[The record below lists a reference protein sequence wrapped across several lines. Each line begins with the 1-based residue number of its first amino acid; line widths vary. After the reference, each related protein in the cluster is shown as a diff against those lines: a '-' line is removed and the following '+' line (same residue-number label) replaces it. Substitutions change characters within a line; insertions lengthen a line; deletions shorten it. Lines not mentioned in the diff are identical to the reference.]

1 MELGDLTIIAGR
13 NNTGK
18 TYLAYTLYGFLKMWK
33 AWAGIDTFSH
43 LNDSPVER
51 SHPVDAPDLPRIS
64 EQLRRDGS
72 ASFRIDKNT
81 LKKQRTS
88 LLRTL
93 SRDFSKDG
101 ITQVFSS
108 HDDDFENASINVV
121 CDEIDPGRIE
131 LQPIDFALDR
141 EHYLSINYDA
151 GQLVFAIGKT
161 VSAAP
166 LTASPSLPYDIDQH
180 LSHCYP
186 LFLLHHVLPTP
197 FILPAERFGISL
209 FYRELDFT
217 KNQLVDMLQ
226 KLGDDRNRGRFSPF
240 LVVDK
245 ITSRYPLP
253 IKDNIDYTRS
263 IPNRRAAVGAL
274 WTELSGDIK
283 NITDG
288 DYRSVGDEIRFIS
301 RARGKGRS
309 FNIPLHLASSSVRGL
324 SDLYFFLRH
333 EAKRT
338 DLLIIDEPESHLDT
352 RNQIELA
359 HMLARCVRAGLR
371 VLVTTHSDY
380 FIKEINNLVMLAQDF
395 KSKDAILKKL
405 RYTADDA
412 LDPSSIRAYV
422 AENGGLTRCEI
433 DRFGIEMPVFDKTID
448 RINEA
453 STELASHLQRK
464 TEA

>member
-33 AWAGIDTFSH
+33 AWPGIGTFSQ
-43 LNDSPVER
+43 LNDSPVDQGH
-51 SHPVDAPDLPRIS
+51 SVDAPDLPRIS

-72 ASFRIDKNT
+72 ASFRIDENT

-93 SRDFSKDG
+93 SRDFSKDA

-108 HDDDFENASINVV
+108 HDDDFENASIDVV
-121 CDEIDPGRIE
+121 CDEDDPDKIDFS
-131 LQPIDFALDR
+131 PIDFTLDR

-161 VSAAP
+161 ISVAP

-180 LSHCYP
+180 LSHCYL
-186 LFLLHHVLPTP
+186 LFLLLRVLPTP
-197 FILPAERFGISL
+197 FILSAERFGISL

-226 KLGDDRNRGRFSPF
+226 KLGDDKNRGRFSPF
-240 LVVDK
+240 LLVEK
-245 ITSRYPLP
+245 ITSRYALP

-263 IPNRRAAVGAL
+263 IPNRRAAEGAL

-283 NITDG
+283 KMTDG
-288 DYRSVGDEIRFIS
+288 YYRSVGDEIRFIS

-324 SDLYFFLRH
+324 SDLYFFLR
-333 EAKRT
+333 
-338 DLLIIDEPESHLDT
+338 T
-352 RNQIELA
+352 RQNAPI
-359 HMLARCVRAGLR
+359 C
-371 VLVTTHSDY
+371 S
-380 FIKEINNLVMLAQDF
+380 
-395 KSKDAILKKL
+395 
-405 RYTADDA
+405 
-412 LDPSSIRAYV
+412 
-422 AENGGLTRCEI
+422 
-433 DRFGIEMPVFDKTID
+433 
-448 RINEA
+448 
-453 STELASHLQRK
+453 
-464 TEA
+464 